1 VDRQTLQMDRLL
13 DDLLD
18 VSRIIRGKL
27 RLAPRVVSAAEVA
40 AQALAAAARERPRLV
55 LLDLGMDDMDGFETA
70 RRLRAL
76 EREPPGAYA
85 GDAPPRMLLAAV
97 SGYGDR
103 GTRERGR
110 AAGIDRHLTKPVSR
124 QTLTALL
131 RNAAPGRRP
140 C

>member
-1 VDRQTLQMDRLL
+1 
-13 DDLLD
+13 
-18 VSRIIRGKL
+18 
-27 RLAPRVVSAAEVA
+27 
-40 AQALAAAARERPRLV
+40 
-55 LLDLGMDDMDGFETA
+55 
-70 RRLRAL
+70 
-76 EREPPGAYA
+76 
-85 GDAPPRMLLAAV
+85 MLLAAV